1 MPIINLRS
9 ADNELFPVDIE
20 VAKKSMLIKDM
31 LDMLDGE
38 DDDEEVPIPNV
49 DAAILKLVIQ
59 WATYHK
65 DDPLPND
72 DDTMR
77 YENINI
83 SDWDSS
89 FLSVDQGTLY
99 ELILAANY
107 LDIKGLLT
115 VTCATVANMIRGKTV
130 EEIRK
135 QFNNKKLKLALK
147 IMHSCLWPPRGCPL
161 CHYSMH

>member
-9 ADNELFPVDIE
+9 ADGELFPVDPE
-20 VAKKSMLIKDM
+20 VAKKSMLIKNM
-31 LDMLDGE
+31 LDDLPDA

-49 DAAILKLVIQ
+49 CAAILKLVIQ

-83 SDWDSS
+83 SEWDSS

-107 LDIKGLLT
+107 LDIKGLLN
-115 VTCATVANMIRGKTV
+115 VTCATVANMIKGKTP

-135 QFNNKKLKLALK
+135 HFNIKNDFTPAEEEAIRKENEW
-147 IMHSCLWPPRGCPL
+147 CEGN
-161 CHYSMH
+161 

>member
-1 MPIINLRS
+1 
-9 ADNELFPVDIE
+9 
-20 VAKKSMLIKDM
+20 MLEDLGM
-31 LDMLDGE
+31 DG
-38 DDDEEVPIPNV
+38 DDDEAVPIPNV
-49 DAAILKLVIQ
+49 NAAILKLVIQ

-83 SDWDSS
+83 SDWDAS

-115 VTCATVANMIRGKTV
+115 VTCATVANMIKGKTV

-135 QFNNKKLKLALK
+135 HFNIKNDFTPSEEEQIRKENEW
-147 IMHSCLWPPRGCPL
+147 CEGN
-161 CHYSMH
+161 